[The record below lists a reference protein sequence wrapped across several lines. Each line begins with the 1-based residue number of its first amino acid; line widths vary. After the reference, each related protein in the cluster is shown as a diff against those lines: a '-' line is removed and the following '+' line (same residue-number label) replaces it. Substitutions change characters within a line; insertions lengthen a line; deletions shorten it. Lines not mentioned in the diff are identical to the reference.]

1 MMDYYNIKKKKVVA
15 SDRMQVFVA
24 DEEKYRWQRMRIKN
38 AMVYT
43 KDHKF
48 EKADIQVEDEHIMKI
63 TPCESGMQE
72 KAAGLSAAD
81 VHREDSPEID
91 AEGLYAIP
99 GLVDIHLHGAVG
111 YDFCTATVDELEKI
125 AEYEAEHG
133 ILAICP
139 ATMSY
144 SEEILG
150 NIMDKARL
158 YKQRHDAV
166 NRVQSTAEN
175 ISCADLVGIHMEGP
189 FISRKKAGAQNPAYI
204 QPADMG
210 MFRRLQERSG
220 GLIRLLDL
228 APETDGAMAFVEQ
241 CHREVKIS
249 LGHTCCTY
257 ETAKEA
263 FGKGAAHLTHLYN
276 AMPDIG
282 HREPGPILAAVE
294 AGAEAELI
302 TDGIHN
308 HPAAVRLA
316 FQLFGS
322 ERIVLI
328 SDSMEATGLPDGLYQ
343 LGGQSVTVKGK
354 EAVLT
359 DHPDTIA
366 GSVTNLYECMVQC
379 VKKMQIP
386 LEDAV
391 RAATENPA
399 RAIGIDDVYG
409 KIAPGYRADIV
420 LMDQSLEIQGIV
432 CSGKVLKEY
441 E

>member
-1 MMDYYNIKKKKVVA
+1 
-15 SDRMQVFVA
+15 
-24 DEEKYRWQRMRIKN
+24 MRIKN

-43 KDHKF
+43 RDHKF
-48 EKADIQVEDEHIMKI
+48 EKADIRVENQYIVEV
-63 TPCESGMQE
+63 TPCESCMQE
-72 KAAGLSAAD
+72 KAAGLSDAD
-81 VHREDSPEID
+81 VHGGDSPEID

-111 YDFCTATVDELEKI
+111 HDFCTATVDELKKI
-125 AEYEAEHG
+125 AEYEVRHG

-158 YKQRHDAV
+158 YKQRHDIA
-166 NRVQSTAEN
+166 NQMLSTEDDTMR
-175 ISCADLVGIHMEGP
+175 ADLVGIHMEGP

-204 QPADMG
+204 QPADIG

-228 APETDGAMAFVEQ
+228 APETDGAIAFIEQ

-263 FGKGAAHLTHLYN
+263 FGKGATHLTHLYN

-302 TDGIHN
+302 ADGIHN

-316 FQLFGS
+316 FQLFGG
-322 ERIVLI
+322 ERLILI
-328 SDSMEATGLPDGLYQ
+328 SDSMEATGLPDGIYQ

-366 GSVTNLYECMVQC
+366 GSVTNLYDCMVNC
-379 VKKMQIP
+379 VQHMGIP
-386 LEDAV
+386 LEDAI

-420 LMDQSLEIQGIV
+420 LIDQNMKIQRIINK
-432 CSGKVLKEY
+432 GKVY
-441 E
+441 

>member
-1 MMDYYNIKKKKVVA
+1 
-15 SDRMQVFVA
+15 
-24 DEEKYRWQRMRIKN
+24 MRIKN

-48 EKADIQVEDEHIMKI
+48 EKADIRVEDEHIVGV
-63 TPCESGMQE
+63 TPCESSLQE
-72 KAAGLSAAD
+72 KASGLPEAD
-81 VHREDSPEID
+81 VYRGDLPGID

-99 GLVDIHLHGAVG
+99 GLVDIHFHGAVG

-125 AEYEAEHG
+125 AEYEARHG

-158 YKQRHDAV
+158 YKQRHDIA
-166 NRVQSTAEN
+166 NQMQSTED
-175 ISCADLVGIHMEGP
+175 SSMRADLVGIHMEGP

-204 QPADMG
+204 QPADIG

-228 APETDGAMAFVEQ
+228 APETDGAMAFIEQ

-257 ETAKEA
+257 EMAKEA
-263 FGKGAAHLTHLYN
+263 FRKGAAHLTHLYN

-322 ERIVLI
+322 ERIILI
-328 SDSMEATGLPDGLYQ
+328 SDSMEATGLPDGIYQ
-343 LGGQSVTVKGK
+343 LGGQCVTVKGK

-366 GSVTNLYECMVQC
+366 GSVTNLYDCMVQC
-379 VKKMQIP
+379 VQKMQIP

-399 RAIGIDDVYG
+399 RAIGIDDTHG
-409 KIAPGYRADIV
+409 KIAPGQYGNIL
-420 LMDQSLEIQGIV
+420 LMNKELQLRGIV
-432 CSGKVLKEY
+432 YRGRLQRWQ
-441 E
+441 

>member
-1 MMDYYNIKKKKVVA
+1 M
-15 SDRMQVFVA
+15 
-24 DEEKYRWQRMRIKN
+24 WIKN

-48 EKADIQVEDEHIMKI
+48 EKADIQVEGEYIAQVMSDGS
-63 TPCESGMQE
+63 CMQE
-72 KAAGLSAAD
+72 RAAGLIEAD
-81 VHREDSPEID
+81 IHITNPTEID
-91 AEGLYAIP
+91 ADGLYAIP
-99 GLVDIHLHGAVG
+99 GLVDIHFHGAMG
-111 YDFCTATVDELEKI
+111 HDFCTATVDELEKI
-125 AEYEAEHG
+125 AEYEARHG
-133 ILAICP
+133 VLAICP

-158 YKQRHDAV
+158 YKKRHDVA
-166 NRVQSTAEN
+166 NQMQSTEDDAVRAE
-175 ISCADLVGIHMEGP
+175 LVGIHMEGP

-228 APETDGAMAFVEQ
+228 APETDGAMAFIEQ

-294 AGAEAELI
+294 AGADAELI
-302 TDGIHN
+302 ADGIHN

-322 ERIVLI
+322 ERIILI
-328 SDSMEATGLPDGLYQ
+328 SDSMEATGLPDGVYQ
-343 LGGQSVTVKGK
+343 LGGQRVTVKGK

-359 DHPDTIA
+359 ERPDTIA
-366 GSVTNLYECMVQC
+366 GSVTNLYDCMVQC
-379 VKKMQIP
+379 VQKMQIP

-409 KIAPGYRADIV
+409 KIAPGYLADIV
-420 LMDQSLEIQGIV
+420 LMDRDMRIQKIV
-432 CSGKVLKEY
+432 HLGKIWK
-441 E
+441 

>member
-1 MMDYYNIKKKKVVA
+1 
-15 SDRMQVFVA
+15 MQ
-24 DEEKYRWQRMRIKN
+24 IKN

-48 EKADIQVEDEHIMKI
+48 EKADIQVEDEHIIKI
-63 TPCESGMQE
+63 TPCESSMQE

-111 YDFCTATVDELEKI
+111 HDFCTATVDELEKI

-133 ILAICP
+133 IFAICP

-150 NIMDKARL
+150 NIMDKARI
-158 YKQRHDAV
+158 YTQRHDVA
-166 NRVQSTAEN
+166 NQMQSTEDDTMR
-175 ISCADLVGIHMEGP
+175 ADLVGIHMEGP
-189 FISRKKAGAQNPAYI
+189 FISREKAGAQNPAYI

-228 APETDGAMAFVEQ
+228 APETDGAMAFIEQ

-263 FGKGAAHLTHLYN
+263 FRKGADHLTHLYN
-276 AMPDIG
+276 AMPDIS

-294 AGAEAELI
+294 AGADAELI
-302 TDGIHN
+302 ADGIHN
-308 HPAAVRLA
+308 HPASVRMA
-316 FQLFGS
+316 FQLFGAG
-322 ERIVLI
+322 RMILI
-328 SDSMEATGLPDGLYQ
+328 SDSMEATGLADGDYH
-343 LGGQSVTVKGK
+343 LGGQKVTVQGK
-354 EAVLT
+354 KAVLT

-366 GSVTNLYECMVQC
+366 GSVTNLYDCMVNC
-379 VKKMQIP
+379 VQHMGIP
-386 LEDAV
+386 LEDAI
-391 RAATENPA
+391 RAAAENPA
-399 RAIGIDDVYG
+399 RAIDIDDKYG
-409 KIAPGYRADIV
+409 KIAPGQYGNILLVDKE
-420 LMDQSLEIQGIV
+420 LHLQGIIHR
-432 CSGKVLKEY
+432 GKLQKWQ
-441 E
+441 

>member
-1 MMDYYNIKKKKVVA
+1 
-15 SDRMQVFVA
+15 
-24 DEEKYRWQRMRIKN
+24 MRIKN

-63 TPCESGMQE
+63 TSCESGMQE

-150 NIMDKARL
+150 NIMDKARV
-158 YKQRHDAV
+158 YKQRHDIA
-166 NRVQSTAEN
+166 NRMQSTEN
-175 ISCADLVGIHMEGP
+175 DTMRADLVGIHMEGP

-241 CHREVKIS
+241 CHGEVKIS

-294 AGAEAELI
+294 AGAEAELC
-302 TDGIHN
+302 
-308 HPAAVRLA
+308 AWRFSCLA
-316 FQLFGS
+316 
-322 ERIVLI
+322 
-328 SDSMEATGLPDGLYQ
+328 
-343 LGGQSVTVKGK
+343 VKG
-354 EAVLT
+354 
-359 DHPDTIA
+359 
-366 GSVTNLYECMVQC
+366 SF
-379 VKKMQIP
+379 
-386 LEDAV
+386 
-391 RAATENPA
+391 
-399 RAIGIDDVYG
+399 
-409 KIAPGYRADIV
+409 
-420 LMDQSLEIQGIV
+420 
-432 CSGKVLKEY
+432 
-441 E
+441 

>member
-1 MMDYYNIKKKKVVA
+1 M
-15 SDRMQVFVA
+15 
-24 DEEKYRWQRMRIKN
+24 WIKN

-48 EKADIQVEDEHIMKI
+48 EKADIQVEGEYIAQVMSDGS
-63 TPCESGMQE
+63 CMQE
-72 KAAGLSAAD
+72 RAAGLIEAD
-81 VHREDSPEID
+81 IHITNPTEID
-91 AEGLYAIP
+91 ADGLYAIP

-111 YDFCTATVDELEKI
+111 YDFCTAAVDELEKI
-125 AEYEAEHG
+125 AEYEARHG
-133 ILAICP
+133 VLAICP

-158 YKQRHDAV
+158 YKQRHDAA
-166 NRVQSTAEN
+166 NQMQSTEDDAVRAE
-175 ISCADLVGIHMEGP
+175 LVGIHMEGP
-189 FISRKKAGAQNPAYI
+189 FISRKKAGAQNPVYI

-228 APETDGAMAFVEQ
+228 APETDGAMAFIEQ

-263 FGKGAAHLTHLYN
+263 FRKGADHLTHLYN

-294 AGAEAELI
+294 TGADAELI
-302 TDGIHN
+302 ADGIHN
-308 HPAAVRLA
+308 HPAAVRMA
-316 FQLFGS
+316 FQLFGK

-328 SDSMEATGLPDGLYQ
+328 SDSMEATGLPDGVYQ

-359 DHPDTIA
+359 ERPDTIA
-366 GSVTNLYECMVQC
+366 GSVTNLYDCMVNC
-379 VKKMQIP
+379 VQHMGIP
-386 LEDAV
+386 LEDAI
-391 RAATENPA
+391 RAAAENPA
-399 RAIGIDDVYG
+399 RAIGIDDKYG
-409 KIAPGYRADIV
+409 KIAPGQYGNILLVDKE
-420 LMDQSLEIQGIV
+420 LHLQGIIHR
-432 CSGKVLKEY
+432 GKLQKWQ
-441 E
+441 

>member
-1 MMDYYNIKKKKVVA
+1 
-15 SDRMQVFVA
+15 MQ
-24 DEEKYRWQRMRIKN
+24 IKN

-48 EKADIQVEDEHIMKI
+48 EKADIQVEDEHIIKI

-111 YDFCTATVDELEKI
+111 HDFCTATVDELEKI

-150 NIMDKARL
+150 NIMDKARI
-158 YKQRHDAV
+158 YTQRHDVA
-166 NRVQSTAEN
+166 NQMQSTEDDTMR
-175 ISCADLVGIHMEGP
+175 ADLVGIHMEGP
-189 FISRKKAGAQNPAYI
+189 FISREKAGAQNPAYI

-210 MFRRLQERSG
+210 MFRRLQERSS

-228 APETDGAMAFVEQ
+228 APETDGAMAFIEQ

-294 AGAEAELI
+294 AGADAELI
-302 TDGIHN
+302 ADGIHN
-308 HPAAVRLA
+308 HPASVRMA
-316 FQLFGS
+316 FQLFGAG
-322 ERIVLI
+322 RMILI
-328 SDSMEATGLPDGLYQ
+328 SDSMEATGLADGDYH
-343 LGGQSVTVKGK
+343 LGGQKVTVQGK
-354 EAVLT
+354 KAVLT

-366 GSVTNLYECMVQC
+366 GSVTNLYDCMVNC
-379 VKKMQIP
+379 VQHMGIP
-386 LEDAV
+386 LEDAI
-391 RAATENPA
+391 RAAAENPA
-399 RAIGIDDVYG
+399 RAIGIDDKYG
-409 KIAPGYRADIV
+409 KIAPGQYGNILLVDKE
-420 LMDQSLEIQGIV
+420 LHLQGIIHR
-432 CSGKVLKEY
+432 GKLQKWQ
-441 E
+441 

>member
-1 MMDYYNIKKKKVVA
+1 
-15 SDRMQVFVA
+15 
-24 DEEKYRWQRMRIKN
+24 MRIKN

-48 EKADIQVEDEHIMKI
+48 EKADIRVENQYIVGV
-63 TPCESGMQE
+63 TPCESCMQE
-72 KAAGLSAAD
+72 KTAGLSAAD
-81 VHREDSPEID
+81 IPRKDSSEID
-91 AEGLYAIP
+91 SEGLYAIP

-111 YDFCTATVDELEKI
+111 HDFCTATVDELEKI
-125 AEYEAEHG
+125 AEYEARHG

-150 NIMDKARL
+150 NIMDKARV
-158 YKQRHDAV
+158 YKQRHDIA
-166 NRVQSTAEN
+166 NRMQNTEN
-175 ISCADLVGIHMEGP
+175 DTMRADLVGIHMEGP

-228 APETDGAMAFVEQ
+228 APETDGAMAFIEQ
-241 CHREVKIS
+241 CHEEVKIS

-263 FGKGAAHLTHLYN
+263 FRKGAAHLTHLYN

-322 ERIVLI
+322 ERSVLI
-328 SDSMEATGLPDGLYQ
+328 SDSMEATGLPDGIYQ
-343 LGGQSVTVKGK
+343 LGGQRVTVKGK

-366 GSVTNLYECMVQC
+366 GSVTNLYDCMVNC
-379 VKKMQIP
+379 VQHMGIP
-386 LEDAV
+386 LEDAI

>member
-1 MMDYYNIKKKKVVA
+1 M
-15 SDRMQVFVA
+15 
-24 DEEKYRWQRMRIKN
+24 WIKN

-48 EKADIQVEDEHIMKI
+48 EKADIQVEGEYIAQVMSDGS
-63 TPCESGMQE
+63 CMQE
-72 KAAGLSAAD
+72 RAAGLIEAD
-81 VHREDSPEID
+81 IHITNPTEID
-91 AEGLYAIP
+91 ADGLYAIP
-99 GLVDIHLHGAVG
+99 GLVDIHFHGAVG

-125 AEYEAEHG
+125 AEYEARHG
-133 ILAICP
+133 VLAICP

-158 YKQRHDAV
+158 YKQKHDVANQMQSTEDDAV
-166 NRVQSTAEN
+166 RAE
-175 ISCADLVGIHMEGP
+175 LVGIHMEGP

-228 APETDGAMAFVEQ
+228 APETDGAMAFIEQ

-263 FGKGAAHLTHLYN
+263 FGKGAAHLAHLYN

-294 AGAEAELI
+294 AGADTELI
-302 TDGIHN
+302 ADGIHN

-322 ERIVLI
+322 ERIILI
-328 SDSMEATGLPDGLYQ
+328 SDSMEATGLPEGVYQ
-343 LGGQSVTVKGK
+343 LGGQSVTVKEK
-354 EAVLT
+354 KAVLT

-366 GSVTNLYECMVQC
+366 GSVTNLYDCMVQC
-379 VKKMQIP
+379 VQKMQIP

-409 KIAPGYRADIV
+409 KIAPGYLADIV
-420 LMDQSLEIQGIV
+420 LMDRDMRIQKIV
-432 CSGKVLKEY
+432 HLGKIWK
-441 E
+441 